1 MIEFKRRNRKHK
13 KFGLPGTCEM
23 ISETDLETGEVSRY
37 KDDDDEKFVMDD
49 SLSPNEDDIY
59 AWEIKKDSIMVYVD
73 GWPWS
78 FYIKELAG
86 RELFIKTQ
94 KWFGDGKNSSV
105 WQWIIIVD
113 LSAILPRQV

>member
-1 MIEFKRRNRKHK
+1 
-13 KFGLPGTCEM
+13 
-23 ISETDLETGEVSRY
+23 
-37 KDDDDEKFVMDD
+37 
-49 SLSPNEDDIY
+49 
-59 AWEIKKDSIMVYVD
+59 MVYVD